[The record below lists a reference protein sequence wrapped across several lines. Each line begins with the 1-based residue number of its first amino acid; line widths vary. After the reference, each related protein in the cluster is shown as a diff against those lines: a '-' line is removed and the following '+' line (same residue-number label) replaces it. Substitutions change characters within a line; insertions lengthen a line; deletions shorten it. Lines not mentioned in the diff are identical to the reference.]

1 MSKLK
6 NILDVTNE
14 TFETQ
19 VLGQSQRTPV
29 LVDYWADWCGPC
41 QMQLPVLRKLV
52 EEYAGKFVLAK
63 VNTDEQRE
71 LARAH
76 GIRSLPTMRL
86 YKAGE
91 MVEEI
96 LGAQTESTLRLLLD
110 RYIERESDRLRAQA
124 METYRAG
131 GHEAALQMLR
141 EARAAEPDN
150 HKLTLDYASLLLQ
163 ENRLQEADELLNGL
177 PYDVRETPEA
187 VQLRALLGF
196 AGCVESSAPLAELER
211 AVAGNPDDLEARY
224 RLGASYVIHDRMEDA
239 LETFMSILQRD
250 RGFRDDI
257 GRKSVLAVFELLGNE
272 GELVASYRRRLFTL
286 LH

>member
-1 MSKLK
+1 MSELQ
-6 NILDVTNE
+6 NIVDVTNE
-14 TFETQ
+14 TFPAR
-19 VLGQSQRTPV
+19 VLEQSQHTPV

-41 QMQLPVLRKLV
+41 QMQLPVLRKLA

-96 LGAQTESTLRLLLD
+96 LGAQTESTLRILLD
-110 RYIERESDRLRAQA
+110 RYIERESDKLRAQA

-131 GHEAALQMLR
+131 EHEAALQMLR
-141 EARAAEPDN
+141 EARVSEPDN
-150 HKLTLDYASLLLQ
+150 HQLTLDYASLCLQ
-163 ENRLQEADELLNGL
+163 ENRLQEVEALLNGL
-177 PYDVRETPEA
+177 PYDVREAPEA
-187 VQLRALLGF
+187 VQLRALLEF
-196 AGCVESSAPLAELER
+196 AGSVQSSAPLPELEQDVDR
-211 AVAGNPDDLEARY
+211 NPDDLEARY
-224 RLGASYVIHDRMEDA
+224 RLGASYVMHDRMEDA
-239 LETFMSILQRD
+239 LETFMYILQRD
-250 RGFRDDI
+250 RKFRDDI
-257 GRKSVLAVFELLGNE
+257 GRKSLLAVFELLGNE
-272 GELVASYRRRLFTL
+272 GELVASYRRRLFTA